1 VFKVPNVQMEKLPLL
16 GKDNKKN
23 ARVWEVVEYGDT
35 EGGSGVDEVDM
46 DGWEIFPGAKEEQ
59 GSSRKKQKLRV

>member
-23 ARVWEVVEYGDT
+23 ARV
-35 EGGSGVDEVDM
+35 
-46 DGWEIFPGAKEEQ
+46 
-59 GSSRKKQKLRV
+59 